1 MSKVLIV
8 TEWCPRYQEVADVS
22 LPNMYEYAQL
32 HGYDCHEIKMSNED
46 RFHYKK
52 HELFKDIIG
61 RTDYNLI
68 FYKDIDSVITNLSVP
83 IETFIDDEHSLFI
96 CEDSLVGVNGGSLII
111 KNNKGGKRINDFI
124 LSERE
129 NYNNEQVV
137 MEHFKKELQEWG
149 WMKILPYPAINSYP
163 YEMYPEFQDRLHEQ
177 SNWKEGHFLLHT
189 PALPYEKRAEVLRSA
204 KIIR

>member
-1 MSKVLIV
+1 MKTLIV
-8 TEWCPRYQEVADVS
+8 TEWCPRYQEVADVA
-22 LPNMYEYAQL
+22 LPNMYEYAQI

-52 HELFKDIIG
+52 HEVFKEVFEKDEYG
-61 RTDYNLI
+61 LI
-68 FYKDIDSVITNLSVP
+68 FYRDIDAIITNLSVP
-83 IETFIDDEHSLFI
+83 IETFIDDVHGLFI

-111 KNNKGGKRINDFI
+111 KNNDKGKWVNDFI

-129 NYNNEQVV
+129 KFNNEQVV
-137 MEHFKKELQEWG
+137 MEYYKNSLQKTG
-149 WMKILPYPAINSYP
+149 YMKILPYPSINSYP

-189 PALPYEKRAEVLRSA
+189 PALPYEKRAEVLRNA